1 MTQPVLVELWRGDIV
16 ESFHRGAFV
25 VVDAAGAVLR
35 QGGDIDRPVYA
46 RSAVKGLQ
54 ALPLVASG
62 AAERFGLTDAEL
74 ALACASHGGQAEHVA
89 TAASMLAKA
98 GLDLGVLECGVHWP
112 SNELAARALAA
123 SGATPCPLHNNC
135 SGKHSGF
142 ACLGALMAGDADAAR
157 GLLRGYVE
165 PAHPVMREIGAA
177 IEAATGARLAD
188 APRATD
194 GCSIPTFGI
203 PLRALAHAF
212 ARFGT
217 GTGLNPGYARAAAR
231 LRWAVAAAPLMVAGT
246 GRLDTRL
253 MAPLRHAPV
262 LQGRR
267 RGRLLRDAAR
277 TRPGHRA
284 EDRRRQQRAGGRGGA
299 GRAGRVAA
307 APERCG
313 PGIRGAAARR
323 RIEELE
329 RAARRP
335 PEVRGRIGRAAALTG
350 SPPSQRVSAPPC
362 RPPPAR
368 SRRPGSRGR
377 PPGPGGPRRS
387 ARACPPPST

>member
-16 ESFHRGAFV
+16 ESFHRGALAI
-25 VVDAAGAVLR
+25 VDAAGSVLR
-35 QGGDIDRPVYA
+35 QAGDIDRPIYA

-89 TAASMLAKA
+89 TATAMLAKA

-123 SGATPCPLHNNC
+123 SGAAPCPLHNNC

-165 PAHPVMREIGAA
+165 PEHQVMREVSAA
-177 IEAATGARLAD
+177 LEAATGVRLAD

-194 GCSIPTFGI
+194 GCSIPTFAI

-231 LRWAVAAAPLMVAGT
+231 LRWAVAAAPQMVAGT
-246 GRLDTRL
+246 GRMDTRL
-253 MAPLRHAPV
+253 MTHFGTRLFCKVGAEGVYCATLPELGLGIALKIDDGNNARAAEVALVALVASLLPLSDADREFVAPLRDV
-262 LQGRR
+262 ELKNWN
-267 RGRLLRDAAR
+267 GRLVGRLKPAA
-277 TRPGHRA
+277 
-284 EDRRRQQRAGGRGGA
+284 EL
-299 GRAGRVAA
+299 A
-307 APERCG
+307 AP
-313 PGIRGAAARR
+313 
-323 RIEELE
+323 LH
-329 RAARRP
+329 
-335 PEVRGRIGRAAALTG
+335 
-350 SPPSQRVSAPPC
+350 
-362 RPPPAR
+362 
-368 SRRPGSRGR
+368 
-377 PPGPGGPRRS
+377 
-387 ARACPPPST
+387 